1 MGRTFGGSQN
11 KNGGKIKLKMQ
22 INPKLIKKQFEKSM
36 DKYDKNAVVQKIMA
50 EKLVNEL
57 IKISDNFENILEL
70 GAGTGLLTKEL
81 INRIDY
87 KNYTANDLCEKS
99 KKFLDKIIPEYR
111 FIKGNAQKIISM
123 KKQDLIISNALFQ
136 WFKDIEKSMQQ
147 YYNLL
152 NNDGIIAFSTFSPDN
167 FSEILDLT
175 GLSLE
180 YKTADYLK
188 AAMEKNFDILY
199 IEEFDYKMSFD
210 NPLEL
215 LAHMKHTGVNSLAAQ
230 SWTFADVKIFCDKY
244 KEKYP
249 DITLTYSPILIIGQV
264 KSNVRLLANLRA

>member
-1 MGRTFGGSQN
+1 
-11 KNGGKIKLKMQ
+11 MQ

-50 EKLVNEL
+50 EKLVSEL
-57 IKISDNFENILEL
+57 IKISGNFDNILEL

-81 INRIDY
+81 IKKVEY

-99 KKFLDKIIPEYR
+99 KKYLDKIIPDYK
-111 FIKGNAQKIISM
+111 FIKGNAQKIISV

-136 WFKDIEKSMQQ
+136 WFKDIEKSMLY

-152 NNDGIIAFSTFSPDN
+152 NPDGIIAFSTFSPDN
-167 FSEILDLT
+167 FSEIMDLT

-188 AAMEKNFDILY
+188 AVIEKNFDILY
-199 IEEFDYKMSFD
+199 IEEFSYKMSFD

-215 LAHMKHTGVNSLAAQ
+215 LAHMKHTGVNSLADQ

-249 DITLTYSPILIIGQV
+249 DITLTYSPILVIG
-264 KSNVRLLANLRA
+264 KHALNHSCAGKT